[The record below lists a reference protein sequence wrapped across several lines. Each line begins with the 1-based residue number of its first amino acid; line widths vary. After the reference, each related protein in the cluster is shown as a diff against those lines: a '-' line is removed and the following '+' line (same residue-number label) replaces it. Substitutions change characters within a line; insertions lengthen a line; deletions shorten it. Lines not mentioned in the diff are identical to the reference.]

1 MANQNKNPRN
11 SGSSLFRRLTRLFS
25 GPIVNRRQQQ
35 TRALKRRQ
43 LVKYDIKSTSGQEF
57 KKTYYDSFKNMN
69 AGLLVGQQR
78 AERYYDF
85 NTMEVYPEINS
96 ALDLYADE
104 MTTSSHLQPL
114 LAITCANEEI
124 KEVLTQLYHNILN
137 IEFNLF
143 GWCRTMCK
151 FGDFFLYLDIDE
163 EMGVK
168 HATGLPPE
176 EIDRLEGE
184 DKTNPNYVQFQ
195 WNAAGITLENWQV
208 AHFRILG
215 NDKYAP
221 FGTSVLDGARRIYRQ
236 LCYAKGT
243 RVWTTSGYKEIQE
256 IKPGED
262 VFSYDTKED
271 KIIQTKVK
279 NVAFMGNQE
288 VVSVNSRHRKILVT
302 PNHGMYV
309 YSPAMGKVVKKMA
322 KELLCSNGEGGDAY
336 RNCDKLILPVNLGGE
351 EKYCHFLSE
360 GKAKYSVKMK
370 EGRGLSDISTSFI
383 RENVDKNYKNIW
395 SFLSGK
401 YERKIPYKDFCLIK
415 EHYKLTDEDVDFY
428 FYGSKKKSFIKTIR
442 EDFFEVDKKFA
453 RFFGF
458 MLGDGWTKNNGF
470 GFALGVEEEQNKYYI
485 QMVNELFG
493 GLEGFI
499 TNKKGALSAQINFSS
514 KEAEK
519 LMIDLG
525 FKTGFK
531 NKRIPSWVYK
541 LSLEARREF
550 VKGIFDADGCYS
562 NSLMT
567 LSNHGLMTDL
577 QVLCQQSGIPVGQI
591 RVDRAEG
598 EYFSKSFDKVVYR
611 QTSYAMYINMDV
623 EKWRNEG
630 YYLEGVTRVL
640 QEESPVETYDL
651 EVEHECHNFTSEGV
665 VASNTLLED
674 AMMAYRIVRS
684 SERRVFY
691 IDVGSIPPNE
701 VEQYMQQ
708 VMTTMKRNQIADP
721 ATGRVDYR
729 YNPLSTE
736 EDYYLPVRGNI
747 SSRIETLP
755 GGSYTGDIDDVK
767 YLRDKLFSALKI
779 PQSYLARDEGGGEDK
794 TTLAQKDIRFAR
806 TIQRLQRSVV
816 AELEKIGIIHLY
828 ILGYRS
834 EDLVSFKLGLNN
846 PSKLAELQE
855 LEHWRTKFDVAS
867 AATDGHFSRRW
878 IAKKLF
884 NMSEEEILRNQREMF
899 YDKWLD
905 SQFGA
910 IEEGGG
916 GDFGDMGDG
925 DDFGDIGGDEMDEV
939 EETEDEGDETLLAAP
954 GKRDDEGYLT
964 PGAKGKI
971 YKPVKTDTRNMG
983 ARRRGY
989 NSQYSQE
996 TGKNTMRNTF
1006 KGFSDLKS
1014 LSQGIQESTGDYEE
1028 QSLLS
1033 QNHDIKM
1040 LIEGLDN
1047 LSKQEDG
1054 K

>member
-1 MANQNKNPRN
+1 
-11 SGSSLFRRLTRLFS
+11 
-25 GPIVNRRQQQ
+25 
-35 TRALKRRQ
+35 
-43 LVKYDIKSTSGQEF
+43 
-57 KKTYYDSFKNMN
+57 
-69 AGLLVGQQR
+69 
-78 AERYYDF
+78 
-85 NTMEVYPEINS
+85 
-96 ALDLYADE
+96 
-104 MTTSSHLQPL
+104 
-114 LAITCANEEI
+114 
-124 KEVLTQLYHNILN
+124 
-137 IEFNLF
+137 
-143 GWCRTMCK
+143 
-151 FGDFFLYLDIDE
+151 
-163 EMGVK
+163 
-168 HATGLPPE
+168 
-176 EIDRLEGE
+176 
-184 DKTNPNYVQFQ
+184 
-195 WNAAGITLENWQV
+195 
-208 AHFRILG
+208 
-215 NDKYAP
+215 
-221 FGTSVLDGARRIYRQ
+221 
-236 LCYAKGT
+236 
-243 RVWTTSGYKEIQE
+243 
-256 IKPGED
+256 
-262 VFSYDTKED
+262 
-271 KIIQTKVK
+271 
-279 NVAFMGNQE
+279 
-288 VVSVNSRHRKILVT
+288 
-302 PNHGMYV
+302 
-309 YSPAMGKVVKKMA
+309 
-322 KELLCSNGEGGDAY
+322 
-336 RNCDKLILPVNLGGE
+336 
-351 EKYCHFLSE
+351 
-360 GKAKYSVKMK
+360 
-370 EGRGLSDISTSFI
+370 
-383 RENVDKNYKNIW
+383 
-395 SFLSGK
+395 
-401 YERKIPYKDFCLIK
+401 
-415 EHYKLTDEDVDFY
+415 
-428 FYGSKKKSFIKTIR
+428 
-442 EDFFEVDKKFA
+442 
-453 RFFGF
+453 
-458 MLGDGWTKNNGF
+458 
-470 GFALGVEEEQNKYYI
+470 
-485 QMVNELFG
+485 
-493 GLEGFI
+493 
-499 TNKKGALSAQINFSS
+499 
-514 KEAEK
+514 
-519 LMIDLG
+519 
-525 FKTGFK
+525 
-531 NKRIPSWVYK
+531 
-541 LSLEARREF
+541 
-550 VKGIFDADGCYS
+550 
-562 NSLMT
+562 
-567 LSNHGLMTDL
+567 
-577 QVLCQQSGIPVGQI
+577 
-591 RVDRAEG
+591 
-598 EYFSKSFDKVVYR
+598 
-611 QTSYAMYINMDV
+611 
-623 EKWRNEG
+623 
-630 YYLEGVTRVL
+630 
-640 QEESPVETYDL
+640 
-651 EVEHECHNFTSEGV
+651 
-665 VASNTLLED
+665 
-674 AMMAYRIVRS
+674 
-684 SERRVFY
+684 VFY

-916 GDFGDMGDG
+916 GDFGDMGGG

-1014 LSQGIQESTGDYEE
+1014 LSQGIQENTGDYEE

-1054 K
+1054 E